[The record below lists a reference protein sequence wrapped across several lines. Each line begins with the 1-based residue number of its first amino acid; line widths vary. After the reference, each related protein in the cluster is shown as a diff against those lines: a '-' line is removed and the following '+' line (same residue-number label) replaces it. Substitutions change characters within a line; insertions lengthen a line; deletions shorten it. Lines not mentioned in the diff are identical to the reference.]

1 MLASKALGLKPL
13 RLSHLSYRLASDC
26 SLKDKKIGVIG
37 LGMVGNALVKN
48 LKREGYNVTS
58 ILDTDTAKYSE
69 FTSFSTPAASPLEL
83 ARAVDTVFTALPMP
97 QHVKAVFEGE
107 QGLLAGLAG
116 RTWVDHS
123 TTDYEQTE
131 EMNAQVVAAGG
142 QMLEAPVTGG
152 LEALKKGQ
160 MTVFLAGEKAL
171 ADEYFPLMEAIY
183 CNVIYTGKMGTA
195 LIPKVL
201 SNMLTC
207 VHNQAMGEVFMI
219 GKRAGVDMRTM
230 FDCIRA
236 SSGNSFVWET
246 GGPMLMQGTY
256 DPSFSLALQCKDN
269 RLGYQIATKHKVP
282 LQILGHAM
290 NMYNTALYA
299 YGDDAPCYINPKM
312 LEDHLGV
319 DLRCEGFENWKYS
332 IQNIDGSSVIRH
344 HGIEI
349 KRTKVVES
357 VDDL

>member
-1 MLASKALGLKPL
+1 MWTTKILGLSPI
-13 RLSHLSYRLASDC
+13 SQMSYRLASHAS
-26 SLKDKKIGVIG
+26 SLKAKKIGVIG

-48 LKREGYNVTS
+48 LKREGYTVTS
-58 ILDTDTAKYSE
+58 MLDTDTDRYSE
-69 FTSFSTPAASPLEL
+69 FTSFCNPAKSPKDL
-83 ARAVDTVFTALPMP
+83 AQAVDVVFTALPMP
-97 QHVKAVFEGE
+97 GNVKAVFEGST
-107 QGLLAGLAG
+107 GLLAGLERG
-116 RTWVDHS
+116 KVWVDHS

-131 EMNAQVVAAGG
+131 EMNKYVIDAGG
-142 QMLEAPVTGG
+142 RMLEAPVTGG

-160 MTVFLAGEKAL
+160 MTVFMAGEKTL
-171 ADEYFPLMEAIY
+171 ADEMLPMMEDIY
-183 CNVIYTGKMGTA
+183 CNVIYTGRMGTA

-282 LQILGHAM
+282 LQILGFAM
-290 NMYNTALYA
+290 NMYNTALYT

-319 DLRCEGFENWKYS
+319 DLRCEGFENWSYS

-344 HGIEI
+344 HGIDI
-349 KRTKVVES
+349 KRTKGAES
-357 VDDL
+357 IEDL

>member
-1 MLASKALGLKPL
+1 M
-13 RLSHLSYRLASDC
+13 
-26 SLKDKKIGVIG
+26 
-37 LGMVGNALVKN
+37 
-48 LKREGYNVTS
+48 
-58 ILDTDTAKYSE
+58 
-69 FTSFSTPAASPLEL
+69 FSS
-83 ARAVDTVFTALPMP
+83 
-97 QHVKAVFEGE
+97 
-107 QGLLAGLAG
+107 
-116 RTWVDHS
+116 
-123 TTDYEQTE
+123 
-131 EMNAQVVAAGG
+131 
-142 QMLEAPVTGG
+142 
-152 LEALKKGQ
+152 
-160 MTVFLAGEKAL
+160 
-171 ADEYFPLMEAIY
+171 
-183 CNVIYTGKMGTA
+183 
-195 LIPKVL
+195 
-201 SNMLTC
+201 
-207 VHNQAMGEVFMI
+207 

-319 DLRCEGFENWKYS
+319 DLRCGGFENWSYS

-344 HGIEI
+344 HGIDI